1 MLTMQTTLFVEARSS
16 FTGQDRLLI
25 RHARVPTACLVDGT
39 PPGAA
44 IDRDGSALVDIV
56 LDGKDISAIGAAG
69 SFAADRMIDV
79 EGRHL
84 WPLLLDMHAHLD
96 KGHTVGR
103 APPSDGTHPSARAA
117 TTADRIAHWRHDD
130 LVRRMEFGLAC
141 ADAHGAAAI
150 RTHLDSHEGQA
161 ETTWAAFAEVQQRW
175 AGRIALQAVGLVP
188 LDAYRTD
195 HGKRLADLI
204 ASQSGGQPSLLGGVT
219 RASGGTHGD
228 GLDDLDAL
236 LDTLFRLARE
246 RDLDID
252 LHVDEA
258 AKADALPHVAKA
270 TIRNG
275 YEGRVTCGHCCS
287 LALLPDEDL
296 RERIALLVDAG
307 ISIVTLPTVN
317 LYLQGRA
324 DGITPRWR
332 GVTPVKELR
341 AARIRVAVA
350 GDNCRDPFFA
360 YGDHDMVDTFRQSV
374 RILHLDHPYG
384 DALSLAS
391 TEPAAITGFD
401 AGRLGVGRRADL
413 MLFEAWSMDQVIA
426 RPQSDRIVIRAGK
439 IAEAMLPSYR
449 MLSDDVGAGIVRRRM
464 I

>member
-1 MLTMQTTLFVEARSS
+1 MLSMQTTLLVEARSS
-16 FTGQDRLLI
+16 FTGQGHLLI
-25 RHARVPTACLVDGT
+25 RHARVPATCLGGGI

-44 IDRDGSALVDIV
+44 IDRDGSALVDV
-56 LDGKDISAIGAAG
+56 LLHGEDIAAVFAAG
-69 SFAADRMIDV
+69 RGVADHMIDV

-84 WPLLLDMHAHLD
+84 WPLLLDIHAHLD

-103 APPSDGTHPSARAA
+103 APISDGTHPSARAA

-141 ADAHGAAAI
+141 ADAHGVAAI

-161 ETTWAAFAEVQQRW
+161 ETTWAAFAQVQQRW

-204 ASQSGGQPSLLGGVT
+204 ASHSGGQPSLLGGVT

-246 RDLDID
+246 RNLDID

-270 TIRNG
+270 TIRHG

-287 LALLPDEDL
+287 LALLPEEDL

-341 AARIRVAVA
+341 AAGIRVAVA

-374 RILHLDHPYG
+374 RILHMDHPYG
-384 DALSLAS
+384 DALSLAT
-391 TEPAAITGFD
+391 TEPAVITGFD
-401 AGRLGVGRRADL
+401 AGTIGAGRKADL

-426 RPQSDRIVIRAGK
+426 RPQSDRIVIRSGK
-439 IAEAMLPSYR
+439 IAETTLPSYR
-449 MLSDDVGAGIVRRRM
+449 AFSQDNLSGSNQT
-464 I
+464 